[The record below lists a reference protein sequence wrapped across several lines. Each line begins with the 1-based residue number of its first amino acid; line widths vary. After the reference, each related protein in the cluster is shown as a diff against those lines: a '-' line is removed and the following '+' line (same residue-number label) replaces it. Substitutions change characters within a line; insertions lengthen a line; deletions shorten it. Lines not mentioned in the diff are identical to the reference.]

1 MRAATRPGGQ
11 RRRREHRLVLAEFR
25 LTWRQAVVRGLRW
38 GGLGSGAVIVI
49 AGALPGQRE
58 LTGWVWVAVLAP
70 LPLGVLCGGVDRLRA
85 RSRLEE
91 AGLRGRAYGAYAF
104 VAWHRV
110 VDVRAERR
118 RGRTVVAV
126 YLGDDRPMRLYAPYD
141 GGLLDRDPRFEQKL
155 VLICQVWEAHRHGS
169 RTPEVRSRP

>member
-1 MRAATRPGGQ
+1 MRAATGPGGE
-11 RRRREHRLVLAEFR
+11 RRRREHRPVLAEFR

-49 AGALPGQRE
+49 ASALPGHRE
-58 LTGWVWVAVLAP
+58 LSELVWVAVLAP
-70 LPLGVLCGGVDRLRA
+70 LPLGVLCGAADRLRA
-85 RSRLEE
+85 RVRLDE
-91 AGLRGRAYGAYAF
+91 AGLRGRAYGGYAF
-104 VAWHRV
+104 VAWQRV

-126 YLGDDRPMRLYAPYD
+126 YLGDAGPLRLHAPYD
-141 GGLLDRDPRFEQKL
+141 GGPLDRDPRFEQKL

-169 RTPEVRSRP
+169 REREARPLA